1 VNKRKQYSFFEIDR
15 QHYCFDHVTRADSIN
30 VETFSN
36 LPSYF
41 QSGCV
46 HCKRNVLFLLI
57 AIEQVAI
64 NTNVSV
70 FGIWNTTAGQDSM
83 ATTPGYNPG
92 QYWPDYSPA
101 NVFDGNRTTPYAS
114 YGTGN
119 FSYFSLRNGVDT
131 GVYVTVP
138 GDPFYLTAFR
148 VVRAHVSVNRDPLT
162 MTVEGSNQ
170 SGSAL
175 ILGSSWTLI
184 YNGSSG
190 LDISPSNDLPGTRQI
205 LYDNVSLFS
214 SYRFIFTSKRSL
226 ETCVEITEIE
236 MFKSIWINHQD

>member
-1 VNKRKQYSFFEIDR
+1 MMLIFITSVL
-15 QHYCFDHVTRADSIN
+15 VSIN
-30 VETFSN
+30 TS
-36 LPSYF
+36 
-41 QSGCV
+41 
-46 HCKRNVLFLLI
+46 
-57 AIEQVAI
+57 
-64 NTNVSV
+64 VSV
-70 FGIWNTTAGQDSM
+70 FGIWNTVAGQDSM
-83 ATTPGYNPG
+83 ATTPGDGPG
-92 QYWPDYSPA
+92 HYWPLDSPA
-101 NVFDGNRTTPYAS
+101 NLFDGSRTTPYAS

-119 FSYFSLRNGVDT
+119 YSYYSLRSGVDT

-190 LDISPSNDLPGTRQI
+190 LDISPSNDLPGTRQM

-236 MFKSIWINHQD
+236 MFKSILANQYD